1 MRRHRTSEEWLA
13 VAAKLY
19 ADPEY
24 GSPWQD
30 QFILRC
36 KVNKRTI
43 YRWLRCDRKLPEAVK
58 AMIEAHEKC
67 ARHGVKF

>member
-1 MRRHRTSEEWLA
+1 MRRHRTTEEWLA

-19 ADPEY
+19 DDPEY
-24 GSPWQD
+24 GSPWQVE
-30 QFILRC
+30 FVARC
-36 KVNKRTI
+36 RVTMRT
-43 YRWLRCDRKLPEAVK
+43 YQRWARGDHHLPGPVK